1 MILWQGIL
9 PTDGESQQ
17 IKLIDHQQIAWRKKE
32 IDLRQQDEVIT
43 EARTIQ
49 RSADLRWTRHF

>member
-17 IKLIDHQQIAWRKKE
+17 IKLIDHQQIVEEER
-32 IDLRQQDEVIT
+32 DLRQQDELMMA
-43 EARTIQ
+43 ARAIQ
-49 RSADLRWTRHF
+49 KSADSGLNIF